1 MSTLKGI
8 FEPFKDYVIDQLR
21 LRKVILKN
29 KNVGFNALPE
39 QFFAF
44 SGKQCTIR
52 MASGVDIKGDS
63 GNVSPLFNMGNKW
76 ENDLHGARL
85 ARNWVLEGGVF
96 DSDKKSWVK
105 TDEATLN
112 AASGGEDKGSKEY
125 SYKGV
130 VFATSTTSLFDPVNN
145 DVYPNGMD
153 LYKQALEGKIVYD
166 TKNILSN
173 VNVGET
179 ATYTKSLRGGVGKS
193 GTYGDPKLR
202 ANYDDG
208 FGIVPMPGIVDAEIR
223 TKSND
228 GSLREAQ
235 VNFVCHNRKQL
246 EILETLYMRPG
257 YPILLEW
264 GWNPYISNNNTIE
277 DQYSVLDA
285 FFKENNDLTSLNH
298 KINERKAESGGNY
311 DGFVGFIK
319 NFSFKATESGGYECS
334 TEIIA
339 QGEILESLKSAKVV
353 IPNMNVSGSLIEE
366 DPEAEVIDQFLF
378 FLRSIKK
385 TLEQAGDDKYIVSK
399 NTDLENVSNW
409 EKAGAYF
416 KSYFTS
422 GAFLKPIYG
431 VYQTAKEGNK
441 EILEL
446 EKGRNA
452 EFIEMDKINPRYL
465 GGYTL
470 ILDLIKSILKVDD
483 KTLKKEAQVNS
494 RSLEYGYDSFLFGTF
509 IQEIAQVKQEGEKGS
524 GKDKSVYIRWDML
537 CQIINHLCTPS
548 YKSHGEP
555 IAELTYLNNNQR
567 VYNLE
572 TNPEEGQI
580 PKTGDDFTDLKSG
593 KHYLDYSLPAE
604 NKLHP
609 AVNDEDL
616 KRILGQSFDYGVC
629 IMPHQFED
637 SLIVQKY
644 DDSYVTPTPPPPPP
658 VEEEEEPRKV
668 THNQNS
674 GGILAGGS
682 SKKETDRM
690 YDTRTMSTDEFNNQK
705 ASGYS
710 YDSNGNR
717 VPPEDV
723 VEDAAA
729 DETTN
734 TNQDA
739 QNEAENYQPL
749 TSYKEVKFT
758 NKSIGL
764 VYFNLDHLLST
775 YEGMRLI
782 TKTIDEKKVIRLK
795 EKFSFLDFINQIW
808 EDVNESCANYYDFN
822 LQTEHERPH
831 VARIVDK
838 TPSGKA
844 PAPGSIFEFD
854 PQGLNSQVRDFNFSS
869 KISSDIASTIS
880 IAAQSPNDAKSLEA
894 LSFKSFHKNIRN
906 RFTSDEID
914 PKQELENQK
923 AARIELNDDLE
934 EYNQKFIL
942 LKKYQDRSNNQ
953 YRVSGGDQVDQ
964 YGRPLKNIDSTRA
977 IQLAKEIEE
986 LCIKINT
993 KFPLLNPD
1001 GEDHPQAGLIN
1012 ENATQD
1018 RNAII
1023 PLEFSLL
1030 LDGISGIS
1038 PLNLFK
1044 INKKKLPYGY
1054 QRDDIAFIVKGE
1066 SQKITAG
1073 QDWTVALEGQLTLL
1087 NTDDTDYGK
1096 NVIPNPPIKKED
1108 KKKKLDDSNED
1119 PAPLI
1124 NTGKIGDS
1132 SATNTPLY
1140 KKNKM
1145 NLKPI
1150 KSYDQGISDL
1160 ISKGTLVSVGD
1171 SSTNPNKFAASMTSA
1186 KLLKGKYYLHKD
1198 CAQSFKDW
1206 MGALDS
1212 KGVKYQITSAVR
1224 FGANTGAGPH
1234 GYGLAVDFGNLFQEV
1249 GGSTDLE
1256 KNKQARINSTTYK
1269 TIAEEGKNNGWYN
1282 PWRLS
1287 DAGGSMDELWHFEYW
1302 G

>member
-8 FEPFKDYVIDQLR
+8 FEPFKDYVIDQLQ
-21 LRKVILKN
+21 LRKKILKN
-29 KNVGFNALPE
+29 KNVGFDSLPQE
-39 QFFAF
+39 FFAF

-52 MASGVDIKGDS
+52 MASGVNIKGDS

-76 ENDLHGARL
+76 ENDLHGSRL
-85 ARNWVLEGGVF
+85 ARNWVLEGGIL

-112 AASGGEDKGSKEY
+112 ARNKAEDKGSKEY
-125 SYKGV
+125 SYNGV

-153 LYKQALEGKIVYD
+153 LYKKALKGDIEYKTDVI
-166 TKNILSN
+166 ISN

-179 ATYTKSLRGGVGKS
+179 AVYTKSLRGGIGKS

-264 GWNPYISNNNTIE
+264 GWNPYISNNKTIE

-285 FFKENNDLTSLNH
+285 FFKENNDLTALNH
-298 KINERKAESGGNY
+298 EINNRKSNSGGNY

-353 IPNMNVSGSLIEE
+353 IPNMNISGSLIDE
-366 DPEAEVIDQFLF
+366 DPEAEVIDKFLF

-385 TLEQAGDDKYIVSK
+385 TLEQAGDDKYIISK
-399 NTDLENVSNW
+399 NTDLEDGSNW
-409 EKAGAYF
+409 QKFKKYFGFKNTAEENKAEN
-416 KSYFTS
+416 
-422 GAFLKPIYG
+422 I
-431 VYQTAKEGNK
+431 V
-441 EILEL
+441 
-446 EKGRNA
+446 
-452 EFIEMDKINPRYL
+452 MDKINPRYL

-470 ILDLIKSILKVDD
+470 ILDLIKNILKVTD
-483 KTLKKEAQVNS
+483 KVLKTESQVNS

-509 IQEIAQVKQEGEKGS
+509 IQEIAQVKKEGEKGS

-537 CQIINHLCTPS
+537 CQIINHLCTPT

-555 IAELTYLNNNQR
+555 VVELTYLNNNQR

-572 TNPEEGQI
+572 TDPEFGQI
-580 PKTGDDFTDLKSG
+580 PKSGDPFTALNG

-644 DDSYVTPTPPPPPP
+644 DDSYVTPSPPEIPPID
-658 VEEEEEPRKV
+658 EEETKKV
-668 THNQNS
+668 IINQNS
-674 GGILAGGS
+674 GGIMAGGS
-682 SKKETDRM
+682 ATLETDQM
-690 YDTRTMSTDEFNNQK
+690 YDMRTMSMEDFGATYK
-705 ASGYS
+705 
-710 YDSNGNR
+710 YDSNGTR
-717 VPPEDV
+717 IPPEGQF
-723 VEDAAA
+723 EDNLAA
-729 DETTN
+729 ETTN
-734 TNQDA
+734 TDQDA

-749 TSYKEVKFT
+749 TSYTEVKFT

-775 YEGMRLI
+775 YEGMRLV

-831 VARIVDK
+831 VARIIDK

-844 PAPGSIFEFD
+844 PAPGLIFEFD

-923 AARIELNDDLE
+923 AAKVELE
-934 EYNQKFIL
+934 EDLTEYKNKFIL

-953 YRVSGGDQVDQ
+953 YRVRGGDQVDQ
-964 YGRPLKNIDSTRA
+964 FGRPLKNIDSTRA

-993 KFPLLNPD
+993 KFPLLNTD

-1012 ENATQD
+1012 ENSTQD

-1073 QDWTVALEGQLTLL
+1073 QDWTVSLEGQLTLL

-1096 NVIPNPPIKKED
+1096 NVVPPKPPEPVDPLNDIDDDEALLNPTEDQNYPITLNSSFPFRNNGVD
-1108 KKKKLDDSNED
+1108 LHLGLDIGLPSGVPLVAVQDGTVLKKLQGGDGKGGYGQYIILTLDKADKTTGVQKILYAHLSEVLKEGKVKKGDVIAKSGGAKGDYGAGSSGSDRSPHFGAHLHYETGTNQAFTGAYFGKTRKNRLD
-1119 PAPLI
+1119 TGLILNPLDTI
-1124 NTGKIGDS
+1124 NYNNSIG
-1132 SATNTPLY
+1132 NRINMTP
-1140 KKNKM
+1140 K
-1145 NLKPI
+1145 
-1150 KSYDQGISDL
+1150 D
-1160 ISKGTLVSVGD
+1160 
-1171 SSTNPNKFAASMTSA
+1171 F
-1186 KLLKGKYYLHKD
+1186 KGKL
-1198 CAQSFKDW
+1198 
-1206 MGALDS
+1206 
-1212 KGVKYQITSAVR
+1212 
-1224 FGANTGAGPH
+1224 
-1234 GYGLAVDFGNLFQEV
+1234 
-1249 GGSTDLE
+1249 
-1256 KNKQARINSTTYK
+1256 
-1269 TIAEEGKNNGWYN
+1269 
-1282 PWRLS
+1282 
-1287 DAGGSMDELWHFEYW
+1287 
-1302 G
+1302 